1 MRNPIEGL
9 LLQKPSSTL
18 AKFSKSLAAL
28 SPGLVLDA
36 PCGYGRN
43 ALFLRNLGHTV
54 VCADNDSTALQAIV
68 QLESLLNRPDGCT
81 TGAQAKSRVTRHLL
95 PVCLDLRSEG
105 WPFSPAIFSGIVN
118 VHFVHSPLFKMFL
131 LSLRPGGYLYCE
143 TFGGQGMNHIDL
155 PRTGSWKSLLENW
168 LDFEL
173 YQEKS
178 VGPPHQGAVSV
189 KFFGRKRNQCPDIE
203 RLVINE
209 PRQHEDPR
217 TAQPGR

>member
-1 MRNPIEGL
+1 VKRPREDL
-9 LLQKPSSTL
+9 FFQQPSSAL
-18 AKFSKSLAAL
+18 RKLSKQLEAL
-28 SPGLVLDA
+28 PPGLVLDA
-36 PCGYGRN
+36 PCGLGRN
-43 ALFLRNLGHTV
+43 ALFLRYLGRTV
-54 VCADNDSTALQAIV
+54 VCADNDSTSLQAIV
-68 QLESLLNRPDGCT
+68 QLESLLKRQNGYT
-81 TGAQAKSRVTRHLL
+81 TGVESKSRVTRHLL

-118 VHFVHSPLFKMFL
+118 VHFVHPPLFKMFL

-143 TFGGQGMNHIDL
+143 TFGGHGMNYIDL
-155 PRTGSWKSLLENW
+155 PQTESWKSLLENW

-209 PRQHEDPR
+209 PRR
-217 TAQPGR
+217 L